1 LFFIDK
7 NIRPGHESQIWQPGR
22 LRVERAAASAAIR
35 AFKPE
40 LGIRTAAAKPLG
52 ARE

>member
-1 LFFIDK
+1 MDK
-7 NIRPGHESQIWQPGR
+7 SIRHGHEFQIWQLGR
-22 LRVERAAASAAIR
+22 LRVERAEASEAIR